1 MAHSPQVKQLLT
13 QKEQLQKQLQKL
25 EQILLS
31 EIGKEFMEDYATVLK
46 ENDISLPSYFS
57 LSFSEEYNDEG
68 GTDTY
73 LEDVY
78 FYDVHKKVMN
88 IDVEVEFGDYT
99 EHFEYAFRE
108 MIDEEFD
115 INELERV
122 IDESDKISLI

>member
-1 MAHSPQVKQLLT
+1 MAHSLQVKQLLT

-88 IDVEVEFGDYT
+88 IDVEVEFDDDT
-99 EHFEYAFRE
+99 EEFSYAFRE
-108 MIDEEFD
+108 TIYEHFDIDELD
-115 INELERV
+115 RV